1 MDGFRYHFERLH
13 AIRAGIAALL
23 GYGCYLFLA
32 PKGLSAQWILITIV
46 VIMCSNSALGTQI
59 SRSLWR
65 MLATV
70 IGSVLAIGVLLLPQ
84 DKGLLAVSL
93 CLVVSV
99 SVYISVSKSQYSY
112 AASLGAITF
121 CMISL
126 ANSPGL
132 PLALAR
138 STEILLG
145 ILISL
150 AVSRFIFPTPSEA
163 LIKKL
168 GLINLSRLASLYK
181 TVLIEKKDRFNDP
194 EIMQLDSQILESHT
208 NQRQLHAHIKFEKPF
223 HQQNPRVAKQFIR
236 DEMALYRYFSVIE
249 VLERVLMEFKPDWQ
263 HQKNYLKNNLENN
276 LENNLNSFISTL
288 CDVLINISKQ
298 VDQETIKNKIIKLK
312 KLNTEL
318 EEIHNSPINLNNK
331 KINQAINALMFIQS
345 RIIYVCEDLIHYYA

>member
-249 VLERVLMEFKPDWQ
+249 VLERVLK
-263 HQKNYLKNNLENN
+263 KNYLKNNH
-276 LENNLNSFISTL
+276 NSFISTL